1 MKFFTTFAIVA
12 VATTSAVK
20 LNEKASVPEQTLVQ
34 EAASA
39 SLTNDLKELEKLY
52 DSANAQM
59 ESKAKSQNQAELQAR
74 MDNLER
80 QMFDFNK
87 AAQFGMG
94 LARKYGHKYGLF

>member
-1 MKFFTTFAIVA
+1 
-12 VATTSAVK
+12 
-20 LNEKASVPEQTLVQ
+20 
-34 EAASA
+34 
-39 SLTNDLKELEKLY
+39 
-52 DSANAQM
+52 M
-59 ESKAKSQNQAELQAR
+59 ETKSKTQDQAELQAR